1 MAPLLWSTSNPDKKK
16 IKIGYF
22 SHKKDFM
29 SLYNK
34 VVEQLRQAGF
44 DVELT
49 SKETNSF
56 LHDIR
61 SPEASIYHIAFVDE
75 GYELKQGEKNKDE
88 KWLEKNILIP
98 LYKTDKYI
106 LLSKNIYNQNQTNID
121 KLKNKEFNLSDI
133 KK

>member
-1 MAPLLWSTSNPDKKK
+1 
-16 IKIGYF
+16 
-22 SHKKDFM
+22 M

-61 SPEASIYHIAFVDE
+61 FPEASIYHIAFVDE
-75 GYELKQGEKNKDE
+75 GYELKQGEKIKKDE
-88 KWLEKNILIP
+88 KCLEKNILIP
-98 LYKTDKYI
+98 LYKTNKYI